1 MRSGQKLGV
10 IGGGIAAAVI
20 IAVVITMNVSDF
32 SDFSDEE
39 STTQIRIK
47 APTDK
52 GSLDV
57 ELALSPFPLQLERE
71 TDLRIRFLQKDKDL
85 MQQHIDYKMFI
96 EKDGR
101 IFETPLIHSNPG
113 IAIATYTFPSRGNF
127 LIGIDVEGILFQP
140 IPPETAKFA
149 VLVV

>member
-20 IAVVITMNVSDF
+20 IAVVITMNVSDV
-32 SDFSDEE
+32 SDEE
-39 STTQIRIK
+39 TTTQIRIK

-71 TDLRIRFLQKDKDL
+71 TDLHIRFLQKDKDL

-113 IAIATYTFPSRGNF
+113 IAIAKYTFPSTGNF
-127 LIGIDVEGILFQP
+127 LVGIDVEGILFQP